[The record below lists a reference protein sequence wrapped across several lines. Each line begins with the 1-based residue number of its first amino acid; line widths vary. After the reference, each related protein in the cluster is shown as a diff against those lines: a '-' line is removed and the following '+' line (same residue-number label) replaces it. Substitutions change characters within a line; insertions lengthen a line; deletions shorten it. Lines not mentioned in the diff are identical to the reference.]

1 MYIGIYREF
10 FRERKKE
17 RERERESEREGKT
30 NVNFKRRQK
39 ALGTKLSTRHVK
51 IEVGALATIVALMLL
66 HWCCCIGII
75 ALVLLH

>member
-10 FRERKKE
+10 FRERK
-17 RERERESEREGKT
+17 RERESEREGKT

-51 IEVGALATIVALMLL
+51 IEVVALATIVALMLL